1 MNSPA
6 SVRARLLN
14 VSKQSGEDFQAILTR
29 YAIER
34 FLYRLGA
41 SEQRESFILKGA
53 MLFVAWQGNL
63 HRPTKDLDLLGFG
76 SSSVEDVAR
85 RIREIAATSGD
96 DGIAFDADSL
106 VTEVIKEDAEYE
118 GVRAKLVATLEQAK
132 IRMQIDVGFGDAVQ
146 PEPRMSQFPTVL
158 KQISAPVLLMY
169 PPEAVIAEK
178 FHAMVVLDIRN
189 SRMKDFY
196 DLWYLSE
203 TQTFD
208 SVLLRESLE
217 ATFKRRGIPLPTEL
231 PFALTEGFLLD
242 ETKILQWRGFLHR
255 LQLEAHSPDL
265 VTAGK
270 RIAEFVGPLLMGR
283 TKDQIWRASEGW
295 NG

>member
-1 MNSPA
+1 VRSSTEGYDSGDPAFRPNLPSRAGYAAISGVPSRNSPA
-6 SVRARLLN
+6 SIRARLLN

-53 MLFVAWQGNL
+53 MLFIAWQGNL

-85 RIREIAATSGD
+85 RIREIAAMPGD
-96 DGIAFDADSL
+96 DGIAYDAGSV

-146 PEPRMSQFPTVL
+146 PEPRTGQFPTVL
-158 KQISAPVLLMY
+158 KQIDAPILRISPRRWSLPRSCTPWSFSISAT
-169 PPEAVIAEK
+169 AE
-178 FHAMVVLDIRN
+178 
-189 SRMKDFY
+189 
-196 DLWYLSE
+196 
-203 TQTFD
+203 
-208 SVLLRESLE
+208 
-217 ATFKRRGIPLPTEL
+217 
-231 PFALTEGFLLD
+231 
-242 ETKILQWRGFLHR
+242 
-255 LQLEAHSPDL
+255 
-265 VTAGK
+265 
-270 RIAEFVGPLLMGR
+270 
-283 TKDQIWRASEGW
+283 
-295 NG
+295 